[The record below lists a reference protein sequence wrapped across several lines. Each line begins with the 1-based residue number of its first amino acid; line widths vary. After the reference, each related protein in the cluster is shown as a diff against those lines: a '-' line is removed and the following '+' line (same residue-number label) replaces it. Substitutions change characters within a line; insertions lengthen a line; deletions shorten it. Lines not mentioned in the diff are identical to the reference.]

1 MPFLASLFQAD
12 FLVRKGVSKEISRK
26 APIITGMLLST
37 NIVGANYVD
46 SEFAVIALLSLAFFG
61 NGLASITW
69 VFVSLLAPERMVGL
83 VGGCFNFIGGLSG
96 VVVPIIIGYLVESGD
111 FKPALL
117 FIGALALIGLS
128 SYLFLVG
135 KVEQIEIKQR

>member
-1 MPFLASLFQAD
+1 
-12 FLVRKGVSKEISRK
+12 
-26 APIITGMLLST
+26 MLLST
-37 NIVGANYVD
+37 SIIGANYVE
-46 SEFAVIALLSLAFFG
+46 SEFAVIALLSVAFFG

-96 VVVPIIIGYLVESGD
+96 VCVPIIIGYLVEGGD

-117 FIGALALIGLS
+117 FIGGLALIGLC

-135 KVEQIEIKQR
+135 EVKQIEIKEG